1 MGGHRRFLRAV
12 RRHVRVGWRGGR
24 SARKLTCHTG
34 APAQQDHSK
43 QLRAGRAAGLL
54 PHARSYCDGLSA
66 RGSVPME
73 PAAQRAEVPPPATGL
88 SPAAAC
94 RLSPAA
100 ACRLPSAV
108 ARHRLLAGLWAR
120 QLGFITCCRRR
131 ACGLERLLVTC
142 ELQPLEPR
150 YFLTRTCPLCA
161 IALPRARRPLCWCPV
176 GARRGGSGV

>member
-24 SARKLTCHTG
+24 SARKLTCHTS

-54 PHARSYCDGLSA
+54 PHARSYCDGLCA

-100 ACRLPSAV
+100 ACRLPSAAACRRPPPRPSTCGRRSWVSSHAVAV
-108 ARHRLLAGLWAR
+108 ARAGSSAFW
-120 QLGFITCCRRR
+120 
-131 ACGLERLLVTC
+131 
-142 ELQPLEPR
+142 
-150 YFLTRTCPLCA
+150 
-161 IALPRARRPLCWCPV
+161 
-176 GARRGGSGV
+176 